1 MMSILECDNNEHNGV
16 HRADNIAS

>member
-16 HRADNIAS
+16 HRADRHR